1 MNLRDPHTPFADDAA
16 VPAARGV
23 ESQSKPQPSLQPRT
37 ALRDATQRWHSADL
51 FGAAREVEIE
61 HGAAVY
67 RLRLT
72 SLGKLILTK

>member
-1 MNLRDPHTPFADDAA
+1 MDLRNPRTPFADDAA
-16 VPAARGV
+16 VAAARGV
-23 ESQSKPQPSLQPRT
+23 EPQSKSQPPLQSRT
-37 ALRDATQRWHSADL
+37 APRDAAHRWHSADL